1 MFGEKQKH
9 RRNKAVN
16 ESFFDYLYM
25 NKWQFLWFQCYSL
38 PISNNTISSHFFA
51 LAVILKKI
59 YTILIFFKNGKRKS
73 LGLKCS
79 VLSQGQKLLGVICIK
94 YGKRIT
100 RRKNDKREQILYP
113 CFCQRKVWKKRMTWL
128 ARFVF
133 QLALS
138 GCIKTWTP
146 RIKTKV
152 EHILV

>member
-1 MFGEKQKH
+1 MTVSVVSVPFPSYFKQH
-9 RRNKAVN
+9 NQF
-16 ESFFDYLYM
+16 SFL
-25 NKWQFLWFQCYSL
+25 C
-38 PISNNTISSHFFA
+38 TSSYPQ
-51 LAVILKKI
+51 KI

-94 YGKRIT
+94 YAKRTT

-113 CFCQRKVWKKRMTWL
+113 CFCQRKVWRRRMTWL

-138 GCIKTWTP
+138 GCIKAWTP